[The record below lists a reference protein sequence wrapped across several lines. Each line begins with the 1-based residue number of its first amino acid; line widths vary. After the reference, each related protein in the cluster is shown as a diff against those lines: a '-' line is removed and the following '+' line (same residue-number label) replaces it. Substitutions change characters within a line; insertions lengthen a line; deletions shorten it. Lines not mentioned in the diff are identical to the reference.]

1 MFFYQVFPSLI
12 STYHDMMMRAC
23 QEKNLD
29 VIQRLVEFFIE
40 FNPNFIN
47 MKEKTTSNTALHVA
61 AYNGFFVN
69 YNNLSFIFL

>member
-1 MFFYQVFPSLI
+1 
-12 STYHDMMMRAC
+12 MRAC

-29 VIQRLVEFFIE
+29 VIQRLVEFFLN

-47 MKEKTTSNTALHVA
+47 MKEKSTSNTVLHIA

-69 YNNLSFIFL
+69 YNNLSLM